1 MKKLLLFLAV
11 AGFMVACGGSDKAQ
25 TVGDKAVAKIV
36 EMYDLIEKAEKTDN
50 EEEAFEIAAKV
61 QELVKAYDEWVFE
74 QMDQDKKAA
83 AEISVALKEWG
94 DKNKDKADKVHEVSS
109 FYGETIWFNGK

>member
-50 EEEAFEIAAKV
+50 EDEAFEIAAKV

-94 DKNKDKADKVHEVSS
+94 DKNKDKADKVHEVSR